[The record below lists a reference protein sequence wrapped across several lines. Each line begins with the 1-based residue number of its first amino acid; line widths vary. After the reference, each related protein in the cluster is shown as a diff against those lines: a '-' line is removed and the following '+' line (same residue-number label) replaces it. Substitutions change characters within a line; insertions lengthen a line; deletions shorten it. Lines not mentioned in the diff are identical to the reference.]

1 MRPLGDE
8 FHGLTEDQV
17 LQRIEAGESI
27 NQIAATLGVNRSNLW
42 RWLEADSQ
50 RSARAKSSR
59 MISAQAWEEKAE
71 DVLKDADNPF
81 ALAKARE
88 LAHHY
93 RWRASKISPAY
104 GEKIQTEH
112 SGTVEVVSKEQ
123 RDAAVKAAMRADE

>member
-1 MRPLGDE
+1 MTE
-8 FHGLTEDQV
+8 FHGQTEDDI

-27 NQIAATLGVNRSNLW
+27 NQIAATLGVNRSTLW
-42 RWLEADSQ
+42 RWLEQDVQ

-59 MISAQAWEEKAE
+59 TISAQAWEEKAE
-71 DVLKDADNPF
+71 DVIKDAADPF
-81 ALAKARE
+81 SLAKAKE